1 MTPRPPVKAAP
12 QAPPKAAARGRQAE
26 ALARQALTRAGF
38 TVVGQN
44 LRLGGGELDLVAW
57 EGPTLVFV
65 EVKGRAADGLGA
77 PEEAVGAQK
86 RRRLVGAAGAYLARL
101 EGGEPPCRFDVV
113 TVEFGRGR
121 PRLKHLRDAFR
132 PGD

>member
-1 MTPRPPVKAAP
+1 MAPRDAIPPA
-12 QAPPKAAARGRQAE
+12 QARGRQAE
-26 ALARQALTRAGF
+26 DLACLALTQAGLR
-38 TVVGQN
+38 VVGRN

-65 EVKGRAADGLGA
+65 EVKGRGKGGLGA
-77 PEEAVGAQK
+77 AEESIGPLK

-101 EGGEPPCRFDVV
+101 EGPEPPCRFDVV
-113 TVEFGRGR
+113 TVEYDRGR